1 MTTPPLPSLL
11 YFTLIGL
18 PLLGGCSYSDAGTGT
33 NTLHVKASLDY
44 AAGDTDI
51 SHLQVEILDS
61 AGQPVSD
68 AAVTLLDG
76 DTGEEFT
83 LPEADSGIY
92 RSDIPKYRRRAQLV
106 IERGSDRLDGQLEGP
121 GPHLIE
127 TPVQA
132 GTVNRADRVEPL
144 EVRWETT
151 DGIKADL
158 VTLGLDDDRFSTTE
172 TEDRGFATIPKDELH
187 SGSEG
192 VTVRRR
198 NSLVF
203 AAGLNHSS
211 FEITYQV
218 RHGFQVQD

>member
-1 MTTPPLPSLL
+1 MTTPPLSSPL
-11 YFTLIGL
+11 YCALIGL
-18 PLLGGCSYSDAGTGT
+18 SLLGGCSYSDAGTGT
-33 NTLHVKASLDY
+33 HTLQVKASLDY

-51 SHLQVEILDS
+51 SHLLVEILDS

-92 RSDIPKYRRRAQLV
+92 RSDIPKYRRRAQL
-106 IERGSDRLDGQLEGP
+106 IIKRGTDRLEGQLEGP

-132 GTVNRADRVEPL
+132 GTVNRVDLVDHL
-144 EVRWETT
+144 EVEWTT
-151 DGIKADL
+151 EDGLKADQ
-158 VTLGLDDDRFSTTE
+158 VTLGLDDGFSTTE